1 VRWRLGTAPLGDT
14 DAHMQISKLTCPYC
28 QSPYPLWRVIV
39 RFRTHVCPTCKS
51 KLEFTRASS
60 QRLGTIVGIAAVF
73 WGFVLGPIV
82 GADTLGWPYW
92 VFLALFSYI
101 PVRTVMALVGRFAP
115 YDQVRPKA
123 KRWQLFDFDRVSRRH
138 RTFLLLGYTVLPAC
152 GLALGWLS
160 LPIWLVPI
168 VVLIETVVSVL
179 FTIGSWHLLFGKR
192 GVWTRWESDV
202 LPGNS
207 ARQ

>member
-1 VRWRLGTAPLGDT
+1 
-14 DAHMQISKLTCPYC
+14 MQVSKLICPYC
-28 QSPYPLWRVIV
+28 QSPYPLGRVIV

-51 KLEFTRASS
+51 ELDFTRMSS
-60 QRLGTIVGIAAVF
+60 ERVGSILGIAAVF
-73 WGFVLGPIV
+73 WGIFVGPIV
-82 GADTLGWPYW
+82 AADPLGSWPYW
-92 VFLALFSYI
+92 VCLAVFSYI
-101 PVRTVMALVGRFAP
+101 PVRIVMARVGRFTP
-115 YDQVRPKA
+115 HYQVRARTKL
-123 KRWQLFDFDRVSRRH
+123 WQLFAFNNVPPRH
-138 RTFLLLGYTVLPAC
+138 RTFLLLGYIIIPAC
-152 GLALGWLS
+152 GLTLGWLS

-202 LPGNS
+202 PPSNS